1 MSLKSRQVSQ
11 QYYAISL
18 VTFKQWLK
26 WDPTDTSEDDVMN
39 ACLYGAVDWAQSY
52 TRRTLFV
59 SVWQTFL
66 ESFCSTKMDKLPIDL
81 TTLTIQ
87 YYDVNDAIQT
97 LDTSL
102 YDVLDNG
109 EDEYPE
115 IIFSGSLPSL
125 YDRYEPIVIQYT
137 AGYTVLPEGIQKE
150 IFKYAANDFE
160 HRTTTENASWNMSP
174 ISHQAGL
181 FRYKM
186 LWN

>member
-18 VTFKQWLK
+18 ATFKQWLK
-26 WDPTDTSEDDVMN
+26 WDPDDSSEDDVMN

-66 ESFCSTKMDKLPIDL
+66 ESFSCTKFDKLPIDL

-97 LDTSL
+97 LSNTL

-109 EDEYPE
+109 SDDYAE

-137 AGYTVLPEGIQKE
+137 AGYTVLPERLQVE
-150 IFKYAANDFE
+150 IFKYAASDFE
-160 HRTTTENASWNMSP
+160 NRTTAVSGSMNLTP

-181 FRYKM
+181 FPWKM
-186 LWN
+186 L